1 MSLDFF
7 SRKRNFT
14 SFRTSLSAIRK
25 FINKVSSN
33 EFTNVSNVSQAFFK
47 IVGFTG
53 KRFFFLSSLLR
64 FFFFF
69 LSQFPNF
76 TQRKTPKTQWKRLLR
91 RLIYFTNSWLKNT
104 LYHNWNNKSHV
115 FPRTTNLL
123 LNSLLVLPLGES
135 AVISLS

>member
-7 SRKRNFT
+7 SRKGNFT
-14 SFRTSLSAIRK
+14 SLRTSLSAIRK

-64 FFFFF
+64 FFFFSVPI
-69 LSQFPNF
+69 SQFHAAKNAQNTVEALV
-76 TQRKTPKTQWKRLLR
+76 TQADLF
-91 RLIYFTNSWLKNT
+91 Y
-104 LYHNWNNKSHV
+104 
-115 FPRTTNLL
+115 
-123 LNSLLVLPLGES
+123 
-135 AVISLS
+135 